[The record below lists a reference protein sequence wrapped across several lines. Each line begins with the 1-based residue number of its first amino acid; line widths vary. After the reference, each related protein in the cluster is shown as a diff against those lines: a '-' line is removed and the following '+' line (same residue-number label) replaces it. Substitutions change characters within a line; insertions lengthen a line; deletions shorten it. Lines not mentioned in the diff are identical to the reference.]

1 MIFLNKDKA
10 KMERKLPEGFR
21 VDPEYDHYA
30 FDNQGQCIH
39 IQKMK
44 INKGIVNNAGYK
56 RVSIRGYKI
65 KKSKQLLHRRV
76 YHIFNGNLEDGLVI
90 DHINGDKLDNRA
102 CNLQQITQQENTK
115 RGAGKIKGVKARKVE
130 AICLN
135 TDTAMCFRS
144 LWAASRYLGIAR
156 ASISAV
162 CRNLTKSAHSKK
174 DGFWYKFK
182 YI

>member
-1 MIFLNKDKA
+1 
-10 KMERKLPEGFR
+10 MERKLPEGFR
-21 VDPEYDHYA
+21 VDPEYDRYA

-44 INKGIVNNAGYK
+44 INKGVVDKHGYK
-56 RVSIRGYKI
+56 QVSLI
-65 KKSKQLLHRRV
+65 KNSNQLLHRRV
-76 YHIFNGNLEDGLVI
+76 YRIFNENLEDGLVI

-115 RGAGKIKGVKARKVE
+115 KGAGNKRGRKARKVE

-135 TDTAMCFRS
+135 TGIAMCFKS
-144 LWAASRYLGIAR
+144 LWAASRYLGIVH
-156 ASISAV
+156 ASISKV

-174 DGFWYKFK
+174 DGFRYKFK

>member
-1 MIFLNKDKA
+1 
-10 KMERKLPEGFR
+10 MERKLPEGFR

-44 INKGIVNNAGYK
+44 INKDRTDNAGYK
-56 RVSIRGYKI
+56 RVSISGH
-65 KKSKQLLHRRV
+65 KKKQSNQRVHRRV
-76 YHIFNGNLEDGLVI
+76 YRIFNGNLEDGLVI

-115 RGAGKIKGVKARKVE
+115 KGAAKVKGVKARKVE

-135 TDTAMCFRS
+135 TDTAMCFKS
-144 LWAASRYLGIAR
+144 LWAASRYLGIDP
-156 ASISAV
+156 ASISMV
-162 CRNLTKSAHSKK
+162 CRNIRKSARSKK
-174 DGFWYKFK
+174 EGFWYKFK